1 MEPFA
6 TPSDVAA
13 IWRPLTGDEDATV
26 YAWIEEAS
34 QQVRDL
40 VPLVAG
46 LDVDERILAGTL
58 SVATVRSVVA
68 QMVRRVMIN
77 PDGDSSV
84 TEQTG
89 PFSVTRTKS
98 RATSSGALYLSPAE
112 LRRLLG
118 RRTGQT
124 AFMIT
129 PGVGPVFS

>member
-6 TPSDVAA
+6 TPSDIEA
-13 IWRPLTGDEDATV
+13 IWRPLTGDEESTV
-26 YAWIEEAS
+26 LAWIEEAS
-34 QQVRDL
+34 QQVRDE
-40 VPLVAG
+40 VPLVLG
-46 LDVDERILAGTL
+46 LDIDERIAAGSL
-58 SVATVRSVVA
+58 SLTTVRSVVA

-89 PFSVTRTKS
+89 PFSVTRTKA
-98 RATSSGALYLSPAE
+98 RATSSGALYLSAAE

-118 RRTGQT
+118 RRSGQT

-129 PGVGPVFS
+129 PGIGPVFS